1 MKLEFDF
8 QNVITAEFGVGQDD
22 GDDQTFVFVSVDGEV
37 QGALREMSQTTWTAM
52 QKQAT
57 TPTRYEPSEKYASCE
72 HVYLPLTDHLAAR
85 MRDLHTA
92 NNLPTDGHALGSPS
106 EVFCYFARFTDE
118 QHRRLTAL
126 RRATQF
132 KGVLKSRLIRL
143 VSDALKLVEDKIF
156 KLDVD
161 FDLLID
167 GHNLHILRPS
177 GFEFVGELQQAVLA
191 AVPKNIEAIKQDLKF
206 VDFATIAEYAGQ
218 HPRAARCLASIRVQE
233 ETKQIDK
240 GLLKKHCKR
249 MGIEVKESKSKLV
262 VDGDDVMRFLEVLDR
277 RQFEL
282 ELVKGKP
289 ERFKAGSR
297 SRLRSSGG
305 EA

>member
-1 MKLEFDF
+1 MNLNFDF
-8 QNVITAEFGVGQDD
+8 QNVTTTEFGIGQDD

-52 QKQAT
+52 QKQST
-57 TPTRYEPSEKYASCE
+57 TPTKYEPSEKYASCE
-72 HVYLPLTDHLAAR
+72 YVYLPLTDHLAAR

-92 NNLPTDGHALGSPS
+92 NNLPTDGNALGNPS
-106 EVFCYFARFTDE
+106 EVFCYFARFTDKH
-118 QHRRLTAL
+118 HRRLTAL

-167 GHNLHILRPS
+167 VHNLHILRPS

-191 AVPKNIEAIKQDLKF
+191 AVPTNIDAIKQDLKF
-206 VDFATIAEYAGQ
+206 VEFSAIADYAGQ
-218 HPRAARCLASIRVQE
+218 HPRAARYLASIRAQK
-233 ETKQIDK
+233 ETKNIDK
-240 GLLKKHCKR
+240 GLLKKHCKI
-249 MGIEVKESKSKLV
+249 MGIGIKESNGKLV
-262 VDGDDVMRFLEVLDR
+262 VEGDDVMRFLEVMDR
-277 RQFEL
+277 RQYQV
-282 ELVKGKP
+282 ELVKGRP

-297 SRLRSSGG
+297 SRLRTSGG
-305 EA
+305 EV